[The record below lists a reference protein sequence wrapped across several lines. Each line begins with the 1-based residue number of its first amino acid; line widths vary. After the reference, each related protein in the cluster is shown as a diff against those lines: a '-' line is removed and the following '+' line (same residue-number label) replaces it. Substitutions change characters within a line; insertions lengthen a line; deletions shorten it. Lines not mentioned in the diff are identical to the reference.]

1 MATYLIDYENSA
13 SFKFFDFA
21 DDYRLG
27 NCHRLTDFARERYH
41 KEACRTFWETVKRN
55 DRQQPCVCNQ
65 VILFYSKNSPKTN
78 LSEIKEKCTDA
89 FEYLPNGIKNGL
101 DFQLTTYLGS
111 LINGEDGMPT
121 DSRFYIVSGDKGFGS
136 AIHFW
141 EEKSNFSNLS
151 FALLSNKADF
161 CKAFIRD
168 ELEKLNIYSLLYRP
182 NSEEDIKQAARR
194 RQGALSQVEE
204 IMTIFFQVSNKEKL
218 HTQIQRIIRNR
229 DLGKKIYHLIRPL
242 FDKYKILEKKLQE

>member
-1 MATYLIDYENSA
+1 LATYLIDYENSA

-21 DDYRLG
+21 DDYRIE
-27 NCHRLTDFARERYH
+27 NYHRLTDFTRERYH

-78 LSEIKEKCTDA
+78 LTEIKEKCTDA

-111 LINGEDGMPT
+111 LINGEDGLPT

-141 EEKSNFSNLS
+141 EENSNFSNLI
-151 FALLSNKADF
+151 FAQLSNKADF
-161 CKAFIRD
+161 GKAFIRD

-182 NSEEDIKQAARR
+182 NSEENIKQAAGR
-194 RQGALSQVEE
+194 RQGALLKVEE
-204 IMTIFFQVSNKEKL
+204 ILSMFFREPNKRRL
-218 HTQIQRIIRNR
+218 HNGVQHIIGGEELSKNV
-229 DLGKKIYHLIRPL
+229 YYLIRPL